1 MGFIINGD
9 FLEKYTK
16 KEGVTRAVIPEG
28 VKDIRYHAFDD
39 RDELTSIHIPNSLY
53 PWEEG
58 EINFGLWNCDELV
71 EITAN
76 EDNPNYVSVNGV
88 LYSRD
93 MTALIRCPNA
103 IDTKRFVIPDTVTY
117 IGDDAFAEC
126 YNIEEIV
133 IPSSV
138 KLICP
143 GAFTECSSLKKV
155 VFPKYMP
162 FSINDDMFMFCT
174 ALEEITIPAGVTS
187 LYTQVFNG
195 CTSLKKI
202 TIGKDVE
209 DFDDLSLSAPAL
221 EEFEVDLFNQ
231 HYTSSDGILYNNEK
245 TILLRCPVEKS
256 GDIVIPESVT
266 QIGDEHSFG
275 GFIGCRKV
283 KTIHVPASVKRI
295 LNDAFRDCSA
305 KVTYEDKD
313 SIEFFEKKRF

>member
-16 KEGVTRAVIPEG
+16 EEGVTRAVIPEG
-28 VKDIRYHAFDD
+28 VKDIRHHAFDD

-58 EINFGLWNCDELV
+58 EINFTLWNCDELV

-133 IPSSV
+133 IPSSIE
-138 KLICP
+138 LISFS
-143 GAFTECSSLKKV
+143 AFCNCSSLKKV

-162 FSINDDMFMFCT
+162 FSINDDMFIKQFYIET
-174 ALEEITIPAGVTS
+174 G
-187 LYTQVFNG
+187 
-195 CTSLKKI
+195 KK
-202 TIGKDVE
+202 GK
-209 DFDDLSLSAPAL
+209 
-221 EEFEVDLFNQ
+221 LFNRRK
-231 HYTSSDGILYNNEK
+231 TNEK
-245 TILLRCPVEKS
+245 
-256 GDIVIPESVT
+256 D
-266 QIGDEHSFG
+266 
-275 GFIGCRKV
+275 
-283 KTIHVPASVKRI
+283 
-295 LNDAFRDCSA
+295 
-305 KVTYEDKD
+305 
-313 SIEFFEKKRF
+313 

>member
-16 KEGVTRAVIPEG
+16 EEGVTRAVIPEG

-133 IPSSV
+133 IPSSIE
-138 KLICP
+138 LISFS
-143 GAFTECSSLKKV
+143 AFCNCSSLKKV

-187 LYTQVFNG
+187 LCTQIFHG

-202 TIGKDVE
+202 TIGKDME
-209 DFDDLSLSAPAL
+209 DFDDFSLSAPAL

-231 HYTSSDGILYNNEK
+231 HDTSSEGILYNNEK
-245 TILLRCPVEKS
+245 TILLRCPVAKS

-266 QIGDEHSFG
+266 QIGDECSFG
-275 GFIGCRKV
+275 GFMDCRKL

-295 LNDAFRDCSA
+295 RKDAFQYCSA

>member
-16 KEGVTRAVIPEG
+16 EEGVTRAVIPEG
-28 VKDIRYHAFDD
+28 VKDIRYHAFDH

-58 EINFGLWNCDELV
+58 EINFALWNCDELV

-133 IPSSV
+133 IPSSIE
-138 KLICP
+138 LISFS
-143 GAFTECSSLKKV
+143 AFCNCSSLKKV

-174 ALEEITIPAGVTS
+174 SLEEITIPAGVTS
-187 LYTQVFNG
+187 LCTQIFHG

-202 TIGKDVE
+202 TIGKDME
-209 DFDDLSLSAPAL
+209 DFDDFSLSAPAL

-231 HYTSSDGILYNNEK
+231 HYTSTDGILYNNEK
-245 TILLRCPVEKS
+245 TILLRYPVAKN

-266 QIGDEHSFG
+266 QIGDECSFG
-275 GFIGCRKV
+275 GFMDCRKL

-295 LNDAFRDCSA
+295 RKDAFQYCSA

>member
-16 KEGVTRAVIPEG
+16 EESVTRAVIPEG
-28 VKDIRYHAFDD
+28 VKDIRHHAFDH

-58 EINFGLWNCDELV
+58 DIGFSLWDCDELA

-133 IPSSV
+133 ILSSV
-138 KLICP
+138 KLIFP
-143 GAFTECSSLKKV
+143 GAFIGCSSLKKV

-174 ALEEITIPAGVTS
+174 ALEEIAIPAGVTS
-187 LYTQVFNG
+187 LCTQIFHG

-202 TIGKDVE
+202 TIGKDME
-209 DFDDLSLSAPAL
+209 DFDDFSLSAPAL

-245 TILLRCPVEKS
+245 TILLRCPVGKS

-266 QIGDEHSFG
+266 QIGDECSFG
-275 GFIGCRKV
+275 GFMDCRKL

-295 LNDAFRDCSA
+295 RKDAFQYCSA

-313 SIEFFEKKRF
+313 SIEFFKAERF

>member
-16 KEGVTRAVIPEG
+16 EEGVTRAVIPEG

-58 EINFGLWNCDELV
+58 EINFALWNCDELV

-133 IPSSV
+133 IPSSIE
-138 KLICP
+138 LISFS
-143 GAFTECSSLKKV
+143 AFCNCSLLKKV

-187 LYTQVFNG
+187 LCTQIFHG

-202 TIGKDVE
+202 TIGKDME
-209 DFDDLSLSAPAL
+209 DFDDFSLSAPAL

-231 HYTSSDGILYNNEK
+231 HFTSDDGILYNNEK
-245 TILLRCPVEKS
+245 TILLRCPVAKS
-256 GDIVIPESVT
+256 GDIVIPDSVT
-266 QIGDEHSFG
+266 QIGDERSFG
-275 GFIGCRKV
+275 GFMDCRKL
-283 KTIHVPASVKRI
+283 KTIYVPASVKRI
-295 LNDAFRDCSA
+295 LNDAFRYCSA

-313 SIEFFEKKRF
+313 SIEFFKAERF

>member
-16 KEGVTRAVIPEG
+16 EEGVTRAVIPEG

-133 IPSSV
+133 IPSSIE
-138 KLICP
+138 LISFS
-143 GAFTECSSLKKV
+143 AFCNCSSLKRV

-187 LYTQVFNG
+187 LCTQIFHG

-202 TIGKDVE
+202 TIGKDME
-209 DFDDLSLSAPAL
+209 DFDDFSLSAPAL

-231 HYTSSDGILYNNEK
+231 HYTSTDGILYNNEK
-245 TILLRCPVEKS
+245 TILLRCPVAKS

-266 QIGDEHSFG
+266 QIGDECSFG
-275 GFIGCRKV
+275 GFMDCRKL
-283 KTIHVPASVKRI
+283 KTIYVPASVKRI
-295 LNDAFRDCSA
+295 RKDAFQYCSA

>member
-9 FLEKYTK
+9 LLEKYTK
-16 KEGVTRAVIPEG
+16 EEGVTRAVIPEG
-28 VKDIRYHAFDD
+28 VKDIRHHAFDD

-58 EINFGLWNCDELV
+58 EINFTLWNCDELA

-133 IPSSV
+133 IPSSIE
-138 KLICP
+138 LISFS
-143 GAFTECSSLKKV
+143 AFCNCSSLKKV

-162 FSINDDMFMFCT
+162 FSINDNMFMFCT

-231 HYTSSDGILYNNEK
+231 HYTSTDGILYNNEK
-245 TILLRCPVEKS
+245 TILLRCPVAKS
-256 GDIVIPESVT
+256 GDIIIPESVT
-266 QIGDEHSFG
+266 QIGDDAFG
-275 GFIGCRKV
+275 GFMDCCKL

>member
-16 KEGVTRAVIPEG
+16 EEGVTRAVIPEG

-133 IPSSV
+133 IPSSIE
-138 KLICP
+138 LISFS
-143 GAFTECSSLKKV
+143 AFCNCSSLKKV

-187 LYTQVFNG
+187 LCTQIFHG

-209 DFDDLSLSAPAL
+209 DFDDFSLSAPAL

-245 TILLRCPVEKS
+245 TILLRCPVAKS
-256 GDIVIPESVT
+256 GNIVIPESVT

-275 GFIGCRKV
+275 GFMDCRKL
-283 KTIHVPASVKRI
+283 KTIYVPASVKRI
-295 LNDAFRDCSA
+295 RKDAFQYCSA
-305 KVTYEDKD
+305 KVTYEDKE